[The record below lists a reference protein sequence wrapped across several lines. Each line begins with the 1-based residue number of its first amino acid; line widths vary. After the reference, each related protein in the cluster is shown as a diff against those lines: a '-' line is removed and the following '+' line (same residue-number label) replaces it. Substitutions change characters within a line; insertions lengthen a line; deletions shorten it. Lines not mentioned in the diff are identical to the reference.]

1 MADIALRLGKDV
13 LVTQGPMGTQLVAQ
27 GFDYDTPLPLLN
39 LTEPEAVEELHRL
52 YRAAGA
58 DCAIT
63 NTFMATSGNLAR
75 HGLAGEVAR
84 INEAGVRIARAQGFP
99 HVLASVGPCGVAV
112 EPGSGLAVLR
122 GAEADASD
130 EARTAGEWPAGYGA
144 AVELYAEQIA
154 ALAAGDP
161 DALLLETF
169 TSLDDALAAVD
180 AAKRTCDLPVIVSMV
195 FPEGAAG
202 CVGRGGESGATAA
215 EKAARTS
222 AGCGGESGAE
232 AQANGTIPAC
242 ATPEEAARALAQA
255 GAAAVG
261 CNCMS
266 VDACVN
272 VIERMRGACNLP
284 LIARPSAGI
293 PVKLPDGS
301 LRWPPGPDDFA
312 AASVR
317 LLRAGARILGCCC
330 GGTPAAT
337 GAIYAAVGGLQLG

>member
-1 MADIALRLGKDV
+1 MALDAESGALVADIVLRLGKDV
-13 LVTQGPMGTQLVAQ
+13 LVTQGPVGTQLMAQ
-27 GFDYDTPLPLLN
+27 GFDLDTPLPLLN
-39 LTEPEAVEELHRL
+39 LAEPEVVEELHRL

-63 NTFMATSGNLAR
+63 NTFMATSGNLAQY
-75 HGLAGEVAR
+75 GLAGEVAR

-99 HVLASVGPCGVAV
+99 HVLASVGPCGAAV
-112 EPGSGLAVLR
+112 EPGSGACVLR
-122 GAEADASD
+122 GMQTDAPD
-130 EARTAGEWPAGYGA
+130 GPRTAGEWPAGYGA

-154 ALAAGDP
+154 ALVAGDP

-195 FPEGAAG
+195 FPEEAG
-202 CVGRGGESGATAA
+202 EEA
-215 EKAARTS
+215 
-222 AGCGGESGAE
+222 GAE
-232 AQANGTIPAC
+232 QPAG
-242 ATPEEAARALAQA
+242 APTDAPSAPGSTTPEEAARALAQA

-266 VDACVN
+266 VDACVDT
-272 VIERMRGACNLP
+272 IERMRGACDLP
-284 LIARPSAGI
+284 PIARPNAGI
-293 PVKLPDGS
+293 PTERPDGS
-301 LRWPPGPDDFA
+301 LRWPLGPDDFS

-337 GAIYAAVGGLQLG
+337 GAIYATVGGLQLG